1 MRWAF
6 RIAAATAVVA
16 VLVWFP
22 GTFGSFAFSEDL
34 SRVEAEAEALAQGNE
49 ALAAQ
54 IVELESEIRA
64 LHDAGEPGLGNTL
77 ALREVERIAR
87 EDLNLIRPGEVVFEV
102 HGVDR
107 FRLAREAA
115 RRDVAPPETEGR
127 EP

>member
-1 MRWAF
+1 MRWAI
-6 RIAAATAVVA
+6 RIAAAAAVVA

-34 SRVEAEAEALAQGNE
+34 SRVEAEAKALEKGNE
-49 ALAAQ
+49 ALEVQ

-64 LHDAGEPGLGNTL
+64 LHDAGDAGFANTL

-102 HGVDR
+102 HGVER
-107 FRLAREAA
+107 FTLAQRN
-115 RRDVAPPETEGR
+115 GR
-127 EP
+127 KDGGEP